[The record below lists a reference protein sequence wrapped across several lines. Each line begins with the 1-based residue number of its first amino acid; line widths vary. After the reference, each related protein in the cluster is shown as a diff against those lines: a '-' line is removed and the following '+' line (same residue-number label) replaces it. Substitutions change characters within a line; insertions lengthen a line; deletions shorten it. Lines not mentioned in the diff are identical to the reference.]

1 VRFLG
6 KFAVWSLLALTG
18 SATLAH
24 AQDKTALR
32 VYFADVEGGQ
42 STLFVTPE
50 GESLLIDTGS
60 AGHDG
65 RDAGRIVAMCK
76 LAGVTK
82 IDNLLITHFD
92 GDHVG
97 GVPELAALIPIGRF
111 IDHGPT
117 RDPGTQ
123 RGWDAYQRVVAT
135 GTHQHLIVKPGDM
148 LPIKGMQVE
157 VVSADGAEIDKP
169 LAAGG
174 AGKNNPA
181 CAKTPTKELENSEN
195 DRSVGMMMTFGK
207 LRILD
212 LGDLTWAQERP
223 LMCPLDKLGKV
234 DVYVAS
240 HHGLPRSGSEALVD
254 GIAPRV
260 TIIEN
265 SGIKGA
271 APETWDIIAKSPRKS
286 VIWQVHTAEGNDAAH
301 NVPDARIANL
311 KGPDSGYPLEM
322 SARKDG
328 SFAVTNPRTGQT
340 VQYGAQ

>member
-1 VRFLG
+1 MRFPARTALLG
-6 KFAVWSLLALTG
+6 LLALAWT
-18 SATLAH
+18 ATYLR

-32 VYFADVEGGQ
+32 IYFGDVEGGQ

-60 AGHDG
+60 SGHDG

-76 LAGVTK
+76 RAGVTK
-82 IDNLLITHFD
+82 IDNVLITHYD

-97 GVPELAALIPIGRF
+97 GLPELAALIPIGRF

-117 RDPGTQ
+117 RDPGTE
-123 RGWDAYQRVVAT
+123 RGWEAYQQVVAT
-135 GTHQHLIVKPGDM
+135 GEHQHLVVKPGEI
-148 LPIKGMQVE
+148 LPIKGMRVE

-169 LAAGG
+169 LSAGG

-195 DRSVGMMMTFGK
+195 DRSIGMMMTFGK

-212 LGDLTWAQERP
+212 LGDLTWAEERP
-223 LMCPLDKLGKV
+223 LMCPIDKLGQV

-240 HHGLPRSGSEALVD
+240 HHGLTRSGSEALVD
-254 GIAPRV
+254 AIAPRV

-265 SGIKGA
+265 SGVKGA

-286 VIWQVHTAEGNDAAH
+286 IIWQVHTAEGNDAAH

-322 SARKDG
+322 TARKDG
-328 SFAVTNPRTGQT
+328 SIAVTNPRTGQT
-340 VQYGAQ
+340 VQYAAP